1 MGMKAIRK
9 QMWGVFWKL
18 HDRRKRIIEK
28 LKGYLDGLPQKIK
41 RRIVLSMLAVF
52 AVLALYSFAKAV
64 HDIGRNDGRK
74 MRTGHA
80 GRVELP
86 VKPESNPN
94 ITPYIYGTTED

>member
-1 MGMKAIRK
+1 MKNIRK
-9 QMWGVFWKL
+9 RMWGVFWKL
-18 HDRRKRIIEK
+18 HNRRKRIIGK
-28 LKGYLDGLPQKIK
+28 LKGYLDGLPPKIRK
-41 RRIVLSMLAVF
+41 RIVLSMLAVF
-52 AVLALYSFAKAV
+52 AVLALYSFVKAV

-86 VKPESNPN
+86 VKPKNDPN

>member
-1 MGMKAIRK
+1 MGMKTIRK
-9 QMWGVFWKL
+9 RMWGVFWKL

-28 LKGYLDGLPQKIK
+28 LKGYLDGLPPKIRK
-41 RRIVLSMLAVF
+41 RIVRSMLAVF

-64 HDIGRNDGRK
+64 HYIGRNDGRK

-86 VKPESNPN
+86 VKPKNDPN

>member
-1 MGMKAIRK
+1 MKTLRK
-9 QMWGVFWKL
+9 QMWGMFRKL
-18 HDRRKRIIEK
+18 HDKRKRIVGK
-28 LKGYLDGLPQKIK
+28 QKGYLDGLPPKTR

-86 VKPESNPN
+86 VRAESGPN
-94 ITPYIYGTTED
+94 IIPYIYGTTED

>member
-1 MGMKAIRK
+1 MGMKTIRK
-9 QMWGVFWKL
+9 RRWGVFRKL
-18 HDRRKRIIEK
+18 HDMRKRIIEK
-28 LKGYLDGLPQKIK
+28 LKGYPDGLPPKTR

-80 GRVELP
+80 GRMEPP
-86 VKPESNPN
+86 VNPESGPN

>member
-1 MGMKAIRK
+1 MKTIRK
-9 QMWGVFWKL
+9 RMWGVFRKL
-18 HDRRKRIIEK
+18 HDRRKRIIGK
-28 LKGYLDGLPQKIK
+28 LKGYLDGLPPKTRK
-41 RRIVLSMLAVF
+41 RIVLSMLAVF
-52 AVLALYSFAKAV
+52 AVLALYSFVKAV

-86 VKPESNPN
+86 VKPKNDPN

>member
-1 MGMKAIRK
+1 MGMKTIRK
-9 QMWGVFWKL
+9 RMWGVFWKL
-18 HDRRKRIIEK
+18 HDRRKRIIGK
-28 LKGYLDGLPQKIK
+28 LKGYLDGLPPKTR

-52 AVLALYSFAKAV
+52 TVLALYSFAKAV

-86 VKPESNPN
+86 VKPKNDPN

>member
-1 MGMKAIRK
+1 MKTIRK
-9 QMWGVFWKL
+9 RRWGVFWKL
-18 HDRRKRIIEK
+18 HDMRKRIIEK
-28 LKGYLDGLPQKIK
+28 LKGYPDGLPPKTR

-74 MRTGHA
+74 MRIGHA
-80 GRVELP
+80 GRMEPP
-86 VKPESNPN
+86 VKPKSAPN